1 MRMTCEQEYH
11 VHCSIILCFF
21 AFLARCAACPVVSI
35 CLLIQFTLVDLSQR
49 FIFACSIAKLERFLS
64 LSVGVSA
71 FQNETSYRSGA
82 LLVLQDSSTLSDFIV
97 SFCNQRIAIVLW
109 TALPSC
115 FSEHN
120 FNTLGKRVVLS
131 LFLMVTLRTLRRCT
145 RVLS

>member
-11 VHCSIILCFF
+11 MHCSSSLCCFV
-21 AFLARCAACPVVSI
+21 FLARCAACPVVSV
-35 CLLIQFTLVDLSQR
+35 CLLIQFTLVELSQR
-49 FIFACSIAKLERFLS
+49 FIFACSFARLKTFLS
-64 LSVGVSA
+64 LFVGVSM
-71 FQNETSYRSGA
+71 FHNQTLYRSGA
-82 LLVLQDSSTLSDFIV
+82 LLVLQDSSRLSDFIV
-97 SFCNQRIAIVLW
+97 SFCNHRIAIVLW

-131 LFLMVTLRTLRRCT
+131 LFLLVTLRTLRRCT